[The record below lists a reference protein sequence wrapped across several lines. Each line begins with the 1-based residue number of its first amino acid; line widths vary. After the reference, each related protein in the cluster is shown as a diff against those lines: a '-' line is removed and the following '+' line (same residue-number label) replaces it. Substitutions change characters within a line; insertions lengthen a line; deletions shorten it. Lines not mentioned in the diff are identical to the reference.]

1 MTHKYSLGQ
10 IVHFEGMVTRGA
22 ARGEYTIV
30 SLVPIEIDNKL
41 IYRIKSP
48 LEAFE
53 RTADEDELTIVPE

>member
-1 MTHKYSLGQ
+1 LPHRYSVGQ
-10 IVHFEGMVTRGA
+10 LVHYEGMAMRGA

-30 SLVPIEIDNKL
+30 CLEPIERDNRL

-53 RTADEDELTIVPE
+53 RTAEEYELSIVPG